1 MVSSAPS
8 SNVSQLTDSF
18 FRHEAGKLIAL
29 LVKSFGPD
37 HIQLAEDVVQE
48 ALAKA
53 LKTWPYL
60 GVPENPGGWITQTAK
75 NLALDA
81 LRRDRV
87 LKQKHVQMFG
97 SVHRWSAQM
106 NEADLDNFGEEVE
119 DAILRFMFVCSHPEI
134 PENSRHVLALKSLC
148 GFSVPE
154 ISHALL
160 TSDAAIS
167 KRLTRAKDRL
177 AEGDIST
184 SLPVGEAL
192 EERLDGVLKTLYLL
206 FNEGYKASTG
216 DTLIKEDL
224 CAEAIRLTSI
234 LIRLP
239 VGDRPRVYALLS
251 LMLFNAA
258 RLQSRV
264 DDKGNLLLL
273 KDQDRSAWNHDLIH
287 QGLRYMTRSASGD
300 TLNSFHL
307 QAAISAIHCI
317 APTYEQTD
325 WQAILTLYDHM
336 VTIDSSPI
344 VGLNRAVV
352 VAQIQGPQKALD
364 AINQIAGR
372 SQLETY
378 YLYFAVLA
386 DFHGQQQQ
394 WQKAREAIQKAISL
408 ATSVSEKSFLEGKL
422 RQYQAHL

>member
-1 MVSSAPS
+1 M
-8 SNVSQLTDSF
+8 
-18 FRHEAGKLIAL
+18 

-81 LRRDRV
+81 LRRDQL
-87 LKQKHVQMFG
+87 LKQKQVQMFG

-106 NEADLDNFGEEVE
+106 SEADLENFGEEVE

-216 DTLIKEDL
+216 DALIKEDL

-300 TLNSFHL
+300 ALNTFHL

-317 APTYEQTD
+317 APTYEETD

-336 VTIDSSPI
+336 ITIDSSPI

-352 VAQIQGPQKALD
+352 VAQIHGPQMALD

-386 DFHGQQQQ
+386 DFYGQQQQ
-394 WQKAREAIQKAISL
+394 WQKAKEAIQRAISL
-408 ATSVSEKSFLEGKL
+408 ATSASEKAFLEGKL
-422 RQYQAHL
+422 SQYQVHI